1 MSLCDRC
8 RFTTGTSECFE
19 CEAHG
24 YDHYEEADDFE
35 YEVENTLPKR
45 FLVQRIADDGERME
59 DSIMSGGELIKY
71 INFNDIYGERY
82 EIFDITEFGKF
93 ERVWYAGWRP
103 NCLIEIVDKNRKV
116 VYYGYGED
124 H

>member
-1 MSLCDRC
+1 MGSCDRC
-8 RFTTGTSECFE
+8 KFANGTYECFE
-19 CEAHG
+19 CGANG
-24 YDHYEEADDFE
+24 YSNYERADDFE
-35 YEVENTLPKR
+35 YKKEDAPSKR
-45 FLVQRIADDGERME
+45 FLVQRVSSDGERME
-59 DSIMSGGELIKY
+59 DSIMSGGELINY

-93 ERVWYAGWRP
+93 ERVWYVGWRP
-103 NCLIEIVDKNRKV
+103 NCLIEIVDKNKKV